1 MCIQFT
7 RSVIL
12 KRMAKSLEEEADVNG
27 DTVRGKDVLQRMI
40 ESEDPETGEKLDIDQ
55 LIAESIVQLWVKVD
69 VSWVV
74 WSR

>member
-1 MCIQFT
+1 MRIQFT

-12 KRMAKSLEEEADVNG
+12 KRMETPLEEEVAVNG

-55 LIAESIVQLWVKVD
+55 LIAESIVQLWVKAD
-69 VSWVV
+69 VN
-74 WSR
+74 